1 MATSSPFRRFFAA
14 IGRIIDVIRV
24 VLGRLLFLLI
34 LGIILLLIF
43 SGPGAVRVPEG
54 GALVLS
60 PTGTIVEQLPL
71 GDPISVFLGAGA
83 VSVTLLKD
91 VTDAL
96 DRAAVD
102 GRISALVLD
111 LEELESVNPANLET
125 IGAALQRFKQSGK
138 PILAHGGYYSQP
150 QYALAS
156 YADTI
161 SLHPLGNLMLPG
173 YGGNQLF
180 FSGLLERLRITVHV
194 FRVGTHK
201 AAAEPF
207 MRDSFSD
214 EARDNSQQLVDELWM
229 HYIAQVA
236 ENRQMSTSE
245 LNNYTDNYAELLQA
259 IGGDMALLAQQ
270 QGLVDEVL
278 DDSQFRRRLEVTF
291 GTDNGDVRSID
302 FRDYLYATQPSEA
315 LLTDHIGVIVAQG
328 TIMMGEQPRGVIGA
342 ETLGEL
348 IRQARFDERVKAVVL
363 RVDSPGGAAVAS
375 EMIRQ
380 ELELLKAAGKPLIVS
395 MGGTAASGGY
405 WIATAADQIWASPQT
420 ITGSIGVIG
429 LFPTFENSLAEIGI
443 TTDGVGTTPFSR
455 TGDPFSGLGEPMQQ
469 VLQASVEDAYVKF
482 LNLVSQSRD
491 MSIDDVDAV
500 GQGQVWSG
508 SAALEM
514 GLIDQLGDLAA
525 AVNAAAVMAEL
536 DSYQVLYIEKPL
548 SASERLLQQ
557 MLGSFG
563 GSQVLARLGQ
573 PLAMTGVPVTL
584 WQQFNSMIINPGKRM
599 QLYLLCEICTSIK

>member
-1 MATSSPFRRFFAA
+1 MATPSLFRRFFAA

-43 SGPGAVRVPEG
+43 SGPGAVRVPES
-54 GALVLS
+54 GALILS
-60 PTGTIVEQLPL
+60 PTGAIVEQLPL
-71 GDPISVFLGAGA
+71 GDPVSVLLGAGA

-96 DRAAVD
+96 DRATAD
-102 GRISALVLD
+102 NRISTLVLD

-125 IGAALQRFKQSGK
+125 IGAALQRFKASGK
-138 PILAHGGYYSQP
+138 PILAHGGFYNQP

-161 SLHPLGNLMLPG
+161 SIHPLGNLLLPG

-214 EARDNSQQLVDELWM
+214 EARENNQQLVDELWA
-229 HYIAQVA
+229 HYIEQVA
-236 ENRQMSTSE
+236 ANRQMSVSE
-245 LNNYTDNYAELLQA
+245 LQNYTDNYAELLQA
-259 IGGDMALLAQQ
+259 IGGDMARLAQQ

-278 DDSQFRRRLEVTF
+278 DDSQFRSRLIATL
-291 GTDNGDVRSID
+291 GADNGDFPGID
-302 FRDYLYATQPSEA
+302 FRDYLLATEPSEA
-315 LLTDHIGVIVAQG
+315 VLTDHIGVIVAQG

-363 RVDSPGGAAVAS
+363 RVDSPGGAALAS

-429 LFPTFENSLAEIGI
+429 LFPTFENSLAEIGV

-455 TGDPFSGLGEPMQQ
+455 TADPFGGLGEPMQQ
-469 VLQASVEDAYVKF
+469 VLQASVEDAYSKF

-491 MSIDDVDAV
+491 MSVEDVDAV

-508 SAALEM
+508 SVALEM

-525 AVNAAAVMAEL
+525 AVTAAAAMAEL

-548 SASERLLQQ
+548 SAGEQILQQ
-557 MLGSFG
+557 MLGGFG
-563 GSQVLARLGQ
+563 GSQLFAKLGL
-573 PLAMTGVPVTL
+573 PLAMTGVPATL
-584 WQQFNSMIINPGKRM
+584 WQQFNSMIMSPGKRM
-599 QLYLLCEICTSIK
+599 QLYLLCEVCTSIR

>member
-1 MATSSPFRRFFAA
+1 MATPSLFRRFFATL
-14 IGRIIDVIRV
+14 GRIIDVIRV

-34 LGIILLLIF
+34 LGIILIWIF
-43 SGPGAVRVPEG
+43 SGPGTVRVPEG
-54 GALVLS
+54 GALILA
-60 PTGTIVEQLPL
+60 PGGAIVEQLPL
-71 GDPISVFLGAGA
+71 GDPVSVLFGSGTIF
-83 VSVTLLKD
+83 VTLLKD
-91 VTDAL
+91 VIDSL
-96 DRAAVD
+96 DRAATD
-102 GRISALVLD
+102 SRISVLVLD
-111 LEELESVNPANLET
+111 LEELDSVNPANLET
-125 IGAALQRFKQSGK
+125 IGAALQRFKASGK
-138 PILAHGGYYSQP
+138 PILAHGGFYSQP

-156 YADTI
+156 YADSI
-161 SLHPLGNLMLPG
+161 SLHPLGNLLLQG
-173 YGGNQLF
+173 YGGNQF
-180 FSGLLERLRITVHV
+180 FFLGLLERLRISVHV

-214 EARDNSQQLVDELWM
+214 EARENNQRLVDELWE
-229 HYIAQVA
+229 HYVQQVA
-236 ENRQMSTSE
+236 ANRQMSTAE
-245 LNNYTDNYAELLQA
+245 LKNYTDNYAQLLQA
-259 IGGDMALLAQQ
+259 NGGDMARLAQE

-278 DDSQFRRRLEVTF
+278 DDSQFRSRLVASA
-291 GTDNGDVRSID
+291 GADNVDFLSID
-302 FRDYLYATQPSEA
+302 FRDYLLATKPSEA
-315 LLTDHIGVIVAQG
+315 VMTDQIGVIVAQG

-342 ETLGEL
+342 ETLSEL
-348 IRQARFDERVKAVVL
+348 IRQARLDQRVKAVVL

-429 LFPTFENSLAEIGI
+429 LFPSFENSLAEIGV

-469 VLQASVEDAYVKF
+469 VLQASVEDTYFKF
-482 LNLVSQSRD
+482 LNLVSRSRD
-491 MSIDDVDAV
+491 MSVEDVDAV

-508 SAALEM
+508 SVALEM
-514 GLIDQLGDLAA
+514 GLIDQLGDLSDAVTAA
-525 AVNAAAVMAEL
+525 ASLADL

-548 SASERLLQQ
+548 STGEQIMQQ

-563 GSQVLARLGQ
+563 SSQVLARLGL

-599 QLYLLCEICTSIK
+599 QLYLLCEICTSIE